1 MTSTATATRA
11 PYTAIREAF
20 ISQRRLTIDS
30 GHALRRDI
38 DGRHALRSLVT
49 NPVAVLERHRRDVR
63 AGADV
68 LTTATWGVAAASWVS
83 TEPDRWMAVARRGI
97 RLARLAIAAQKRVG
111 EVAVAFSVDAG
122 VDLPDGGLTM
132 NRLARVL
139 VAERP
144 DLLLVEARSESQP
157 TLPSTVKSLD
167 STRLPV
173 WLSLPRAPQ
182 EIDWLVSSGRRTR
195 LVDVGPEAVGG
206 TNPIEITRW

>member
-1 MTSTATATRA
+1 MTSTATATRS

-20 ISQRRLTIDS
+20 ITQRRLTIDS
-30 GHALRRDI
+30 GHAFRRDVER
-38 DGRHALRSLVT
+38 RHALRSLVT
-49 NPVAVLERHRRDVR
+49 NPGVVLERHRRDVR

-68 LTTATWGVAAASWVS
+68 VTTATWGVAAASWIS

-111 EVAVAFSVDAG
+111 EVAVAFSVDAA

-144 DLLLVEARSESQP
+144 DLLLVEARSETQAS
-157 TLPSTVKSLD
+157 LESTVSSLD

-173 WLSLPRAPQ
+173 WLLLPRAPQ
-182 EIDWLVSSGRRTR
+182 EIEWLVRRGRRTR
-195 LVDVGPEAVGG
+195 LVDVGPAAAGCG
-206 TNPIEITRW
+206 PIEITRW